1 MAVNLFSQAS
11 QHRPV
16 PKISSYRNAPSCP
29 SLFAFEF
36 MQLTFDLSERR
47 PHFHSIEGMTFFTA
61 SLIHFCHTP
70 SHPAEPASLSEVFS
84 LRVCL
89 CSPLHVFC
97 SLRPVSSA
105 LRVSVPPAATATH
118 AHPIPPAGRS
128 GEFSSV

>member
-47 PHFHSIEGMTFFTA
+47 PHFHSIEGMIFFH
-61 SLIHFCHTP
+61 S
-70 SHPAEPASLSEVFS
+70 
-84 LRVCL
+84 
-89 CSPLHVFC
+89 
-97 SLRPVSSA
+97 
-105 LRVSVPPAATATH
+105 
-118 AHPIPPAGRS
+118 
-128 GEFSSV
+128 